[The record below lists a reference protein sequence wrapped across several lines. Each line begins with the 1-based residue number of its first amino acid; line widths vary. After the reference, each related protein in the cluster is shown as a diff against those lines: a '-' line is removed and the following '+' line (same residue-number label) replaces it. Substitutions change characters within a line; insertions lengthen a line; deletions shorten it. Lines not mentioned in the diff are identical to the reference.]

1 MVAKEH
7 TLSFLQI
14 NWRIYSCY
22 VLLLDLGMLQRQE
35 IVASEGVFENPVFK
49 IWGTSWWPLLLGREH
64 PPVLLIATEPYLIA
78 FIKNQRF
85 FCTFTSRI
93 PRIMHSKHTFC
104 GKISPS
110 SDAVYAVKIQ
120 ALRSHCSYC
129 LMFGRWKL
137 FESFTTL
144 S

>member
-14 NWRIYSCY
+14 NWRIYSSY

-35 IVASEGVFENPVFK
+35 IVASGGVLENPVFK
-49 IWGTSWWPLLLGREH
+49 IWGTSWWPLLLGRKA
-64 PPVLLIATEPYLIA
+64 P
-78 FIKNQRF
+78 
-85 FCTFTSRI
+85 
-93 PRIMHSKHTFC
+93 
-104 GKISPS
+104 PS
-110 SDAVYAVKIQ
+110 SIDSDRAISDCLHQKPTIFLYVHIQNFPESCTPNTPFVANFTIKWCRKNAVKIQ

-144 S
+144 